1 MKGRVYSCPN
11 GHFSIFIRESCNNR
25 SCPTC
30 QSENK
35 REWNSNTKEKVT
47 NSPHYHLVF
56 KLPSFLYPYILSHYK
71 EFIEILFE
79 A

>member
-11 GHFSIFIRESCNNR
+11 GHFSIFMRESCNNR

-35 REWNSNTKEKVT
+35 REWNSNTKKK
-47 NSPHYHLVF
+47 F
-56 KLPSFLYPYILSHYK
+56 
-71 EFIEILFE
+71 
-79 A
+79 